1 MLLATKQKNGI
12 VEHLRSIGNCS
23 VPPGHATRLQEQQ
36 KREDEIRRK
45 LNASYRRRRK
55 ISSSEI
61 ASIIRGPDGE
71 PARVSWLECVDK

>member
-61 ASIIRGPDGE
+61 ASNY
-71 PARVSWLECVDK
+71 S